1 MDLFRRKNILETIYD
16 FFENPQGT
24 MEKVINLKSSKWWFF
39 LFVFIGIF
47 SYVASCSFLF
57 FKKFNMIQLVG
68 KWFVFLTILYLFC
81 HVNIVFFDLVAK
93 WYGKEP
99 SLNELFAIS
108 GFNFLFAT
116 LLIPLSL
123 ICKYLIPLRF
133 LIYGIILFI
142 FTFWILKLQFLG
154 IKKIYNLKNI
164 EVFLMLTSSLLIEI
178 LLLGAGV
185 FLFLLTFVVAIL

>member
-1 MDLFRRKNILETIYD
+1 
-16 FFENPQGT
+16 

>member
-16 FFENPQGT
+16 FFESPQGT

-57 FKKFNMIQLVG
+57 FKKFNTIQLIG
-68 KWFVFLTILYLFC
+68 KWFVFLAVLYLFC
-81 HVNIVFFDLVAK
+81 FINIVFFDLLAK
-93 WYGKEP
+93 WYGKEQA
-99 SLNELFAIS
+99 LNELFAIS
-108 GFNFLFAT
+108 GFNFLLAT

-133 LIYGIILFI
+133 FIYGIILFI
-142 FTFWILKLQFLG
+142 FTLWILKLQFLG

-164 EVFLMLTSSLLIEI
+164 EVFLMLISSLVIEI
-178 LLLGAGV
+178 LLLGISA
-185 FLFLLTFVVAIL
+185 FLFLLTIAVAIL